1 MNARNLHFK
10 DKFGHISPRNWNVLD
25 AGAYDKAIHDL
36 NEQDQQLYDTCTIL
50 HSILSVSG

>member
-10 DKFGHISPRNWNVLD
+10 DKFGHISPRNWNMLD
-25 AGAYDKAIHDL
+25 AGAYDEAIHDL
-36 NEQDQQLYDTCTIL
+36 NEQDQQLDDTCTIL